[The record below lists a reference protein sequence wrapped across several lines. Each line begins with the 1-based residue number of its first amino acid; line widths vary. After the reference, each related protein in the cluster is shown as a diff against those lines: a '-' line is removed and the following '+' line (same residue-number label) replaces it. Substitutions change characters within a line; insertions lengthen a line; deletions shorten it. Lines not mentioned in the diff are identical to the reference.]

1 MNIGI
6 FSEVYKPVQNGVVN
20 IISSVKKDLEK
31 KGHKVHIFTAG
42 IPFNEKNTHYSKRL
56 NISQGYGVP
65 VPFYNK
71 KFINEL
77 QIIHTHQIM
86 ILGVYAMIISKK
98 RKIPLVLTSNIKYDE
113 YIKYSLNL
121 NIFLSKIYKL
131 YLSFVKYYLNKCD
144 KIILPSESY
153 KEEFIKKYNLSKEKI
168 EIIPNFHD
176 LKKVEISKVEKIKK
190 RYNLQNK
197 KVIISVGR
205 LSPEKNFE
213 FLLKVFSEVCKKRDN
228 VVLMIIGNGPEK
240 EALKNL
246 CKNLKIDENVFF
258 VGGENH
264 TELSKYYYL
273 SDIFISASKTE
284 MHPLSII
291 EAMSMKN
298 ASVTSKITGFIDIVK
313 DKKTGFLIEGEN
325 LKKFVEKIILLIDDN
340 QLLEKMKNE
349 SYSISKNFSS
359 IYHLQKLE
367 KLYQKMITEN
377 EINRQQKCQN
387 NKY

>member
-6 FSEVYKPVQNGVVN
+6 FSEVYKPVQNGVVS

-42 IPFNEKNTHYSKRL
+42 THFNEKNTHYSKRL

-65 VPFYNK
+65 IPFYSK
-71 KFINEL
+71 KFIDEL

-121 NIFLSKIYKL
+121 NIFLSKLSKL
-131 YLSFVKYYLNKCD
+131 YLLFVKYYLNKCD

-153 KEEFIKKYNLSKEKI
+153 KKEFIKKYNLPEKKI
-168 EIIPNFHD
+168 EIIPNFYD
-176 LKKVEISKVEKIKK
+176 LKKVEMSKVERIKK
-190 RYNLQNK
+190 KYHLKDK
-197 KVIISVGR
+197 KVLISVGR

-213 FLLKVFSEVCKKRDN
+213 FLLKIFSEVCKKRDN
-228 VVLMIIGNGPEK
+228 TVLIIIGNGPAK
-240 EALKNL
+240 ETLKNL
-246 CKNLKIDENVFF
+246 CKNLKIEKNVFF
-258 VGGENH
+258 IGEEEH
-264 TELSKYYYL
+264 TELSEYYYL
-273 SDIFISASKTE
+273 SDIFVSTSKTE

-298 ASVTSKITGFIDIVK
+298 ASVTSKITGFMDIVK
-313 DKKTGFLIEGEN
+313 SEKTGFLIEGEN
-325 LKKFVEKIILLIDDN
+325 LKKFVEKIVLLIDNN

-349 SYSISKNFSS
+349 SYLTSKNFSS
-359 IYHLQKLE
+359 IHHIQKLE
-367 KLYQKMITEN
+367 KLYKNMIAEN
-377 EINRQQKCQN
+377 EINR
-387 NKY
+387 